1 MKMHHLNE
9 YPLRSYASIHG
20 CSVRTETMFHPYCD
34 NMRTL
39 MGRWRIFILKIEGKQ
54 LDELKQII
62 SILANRINNTTDE
75 LTKTTVRRLAETYIG
90 IVAESVRGIGLQQ
103 LRMSQWIHAAA
114 WRVGLPLAFPIFH
127 SETSAFFIHSLSEEY
142 MYKNKPLDWLSHFSQ
157 HK

>member
-1 MKMHHLNE
+1 MPQFMDV
-9 YPLRSYASIHG
+9 P
-20 CSVRTETMFHPYCD
+20 SVLKQCFTRTETAFHPYCD

-127 SETSAFFIHSLSEEY
+127 SETSAFFIHSPPEEY
-142 MYKNKPLDWLSHFSQ
+142 KYKNKPLDWLLHFSQ